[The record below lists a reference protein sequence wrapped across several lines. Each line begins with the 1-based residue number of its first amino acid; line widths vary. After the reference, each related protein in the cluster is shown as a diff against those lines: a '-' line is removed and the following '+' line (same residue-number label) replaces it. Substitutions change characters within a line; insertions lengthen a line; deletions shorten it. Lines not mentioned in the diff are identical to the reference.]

1 MEKIRKA
8 VIPAAGFGTRFLPFT
23 KSTPKEMLPI
33 IDRPTIEYIVREAM
47 ESGIDEF
54 LIIINESKESIRTHF
69 GNNVQLE
76 KFLEEKH
83 KKEELD
89 LIKELPNKIKVE
101 FTYQYQQLGL
111 GHAVLCAEEFSNGKP
126 FALLLGDDVYVGNNN
141 VPATLQCINAYNE
154 TGSTI
159 LGTLK
164 VRDEDVSKYGI
175 CEPFDMNCKDR
186 LVKLKS
192 VVEKPSLDKAPS
204 NLAIG
209 GRYILLPSI
218 FKYLK
223 TQERGKGGEIQL
235 TDSILRSMA
244 ETSAYSYEIDGRRY
258 DLGSKRGFLEATVD
272 FALDRDDLKD
282 DMIKIIKDRASKI

>member
-1 MEKIRKA
+1 MQKIRKA
-8 VIPAAGFGTRFLPFT
+8 VIPAAGYGTRFLPFT

-47 ESGIDEF
+47 ESGIDQF
-54 LIIINESKESIRTHF
+54 LIIINTSKESIRTHF
-69 GNNVQLE
+69 GHNEALE
-76 KFLEEKH
+76 KFLEEK
-83 KKEELD
+83 KKDIELEI
-89 LIKELPNKIKVE
+89 IKELPNKIKVE
-101 FTYQYQQLGL
+101 FTYQHEQLGL
-111 GHAVLCAEEFSNGKP
+111 GHAVLCAEEFANNEP
-126 FALLLGDDVYVGNNN
+126 FALLLGDDVYVGNKK
-141 VPATLQCINAYNE
+141 PATLQMIEAYNK
-154 TGSTI
+154 TKSTI
-159 LGTLK
+159 LGTLE

-175 CEPFDMNCKDR
+175 CEPLNKNDKGD
-186 LVKLKS
+186 LIELKS

-244 ETSAYSYEIDGRRY
+244 ETKAYSLSIDGKRY
-258 DLGSKRGFLEATVD
+258 DLGSKRGFLEATID
-272 FALDRDDLKD
+272 FALNREDLRK
-282 DMIKIIKDRASKI
+282 DMIEIIKERSKKL